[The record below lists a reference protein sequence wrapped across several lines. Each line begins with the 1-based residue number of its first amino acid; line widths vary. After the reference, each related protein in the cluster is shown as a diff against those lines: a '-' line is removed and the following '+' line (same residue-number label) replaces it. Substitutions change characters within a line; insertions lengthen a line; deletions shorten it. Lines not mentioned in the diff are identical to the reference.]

1 MIWTV
6 KSSESMVEKQDFC
19 TLIDTDCT
27 LDRST
32 QVPSPSNV
40 LSKLVTP
47 WGMKSPD
54 TVLVPSPKP
63 FFIMDFL
70 EQVDQKDIE
79 LAQQILQSP
88 RTDLECNDT
97 ETNELISKDPS
108 DCNSFRLKSIAIGN
122 GFNAKGI
129 QEAKDGRWEEA
140 LECWESALEV
150 RTQVLGEWHPDVAN
164 TLNNIGIACSKVDR
178 IDEAIDFLERALEIR
193 KVSGEP
199 DQIAATMHNL
209 GNVFSSAG
217 DLETAISFFGE
228 CRMIYDE
235 LNVNIEV
242 ARACVGIGHAYHSAG
257 CYREAREAYEEAL
270 MFFRQVCEEDDPE
283 ILATFDDIASLEEI
297 NV

>member
-1 MIWTV
+1 
-6 KSSESMVEKQDFC
+6 MVEKQGFC
-19 TLIDTDCT
+19 TIDETEFD

-47 WGMKSPD
+47 WGEKSPD
-54 TVLVPSPKP
+54 SVLLPSPKP

-70 EQVDQKDIE
+70 EHVNQKDME
-79 LAQQILQSP
+79 RAQQILQSSK
-88 RTDLECNDT
+88 TDLDSKDT
-97 ETNELISKDPS
+97 ETNEISSKNPS
-108 DCNSFRLKSIAIGN
+108 SCNSFRLKSIAIGN
-122 GFNAKGI
+122 GFNAQGI
-129 QEAKDGRWEEA
+129 QEAKDGRWKEA
-140 LECWESALEV
+140 LQCWESALEV
-150 RTQVLGEWHPDVAN
+150 RMQVLGEWHPDVAN
-164 TLNNIGIACSKVDR
+164 TLNNMGIACSKVDR
-178 IDEAIDFLERALEIR
+178 IDEAINYLERALEIR

-199 DQIAATMHNL
+199 DQVAATMHNL

-235 LNVNIEV
+235 LNNDIEV
-242 ARACVGIGHAYHSAG
+242 ARAFVGIGHAYHSAG

-270 MFFRQVCEEDDPE
+270 MFFRQVCKEDDSE
-283 ILATFDDIASLEEI
+283 ILAIFEDMVSLEEI